1 LVSDITKDIAKD
13 YGVLVDDETDGLY
26 GATLRGLFIIDTKG
40 VVRSITINDEQVGR
54 NVD

>member
-1 LVSDITKDIAKD
+1 MVE
-13 YGVLVDDETDGLY
+13 DERDALN
-26 GATLRGLFIIDTKG
+26 GATLRGLFIIDGKG